1 MNNKQDLNIENK
13 IFLKF
18 IFIIQQEEIRDSL
31 LYLELRAIKQRL
43 LIKIIDKL
51 GINEEIDRTE
61 HRTELR
67 NVEIFR

>member
-43 LIKIIDKL
+43 LIKIIDKRSW
-51 GINEEIDRTE
+51 NKR
-61 HRTELR
+61 R
-67 NVEIFR
+67 NRSNRASNRVTKC